1 MPLSNPGIPYKGE
14 NKEKMNRFLTGCKF
28 IKEQKGVEVTSDLQA
43 FDLPPWLA
51 MSRLSVYTQGRYMGR
66 KQDLATE
73 GMAKGSKAAGLC
85 PSLGL
90 EPAFLLAFP

>member
-1 MPLSNPGIPYKGE
+1 
-14 NKEKMNRFLTGCKF
+14 
-28 IKEQKGVEVTSDLQA
+28 
-43 FDLPPWLA
+43 
-51 MSRLSVYTQGRYMGR
+51 MSRLRVDT
-66 KQDLATE
+66 QDLATE